1 MDLVFLF
8 MGKEVIRMDKIILAV
23 LGLVVAVAEEIFDDD

>member
-1 MDLVFLF
+1 MDLVCFF
-8 MGKEVIRMDKIILAV
+8 VGKEVIHMDKIILAV